1 MRKQQSTL
9 SESDNR
15 QNKTTTKHIATVTT
29 RTSARKCNNL
39 PYTYLI
45 DTGAARLLLSLYL

>member
-45 DTGAARLLLSLYL
+45 DTGAARLLLSLY